1 MKDEDSK
8 EGILSGG
15 QPQNREA
22 EISVVDEDDGRQF
35 KLCKRKLNA
44 GLDDNMPIKLK
55 VKVKHESPAV
65 TADRPGA
72 AALSTGGIDDSVHSS
87 VPAGASGGAPD
98 PGGGK
103 PKWKPMGWK
112 RATEPE
118 DHSSA
123 VKAEDDDHNVKKI
136 LSFVAED
143 QPIKDGNGVSVQWSR
158 PTKAWRPHLT
168 MIGPRLRSRIPLQEH
183 LNSHPVYS
191 GSVRYLSAAGE
202 GGSLS
207 RYELTFPILQNL
219 VLSYQHIS
227 IHPVSIIIV

>member
-1 MKDEDSK
+1 VKDEESK

-35 KLCKRKLNA
+35 KLRKRKLNA
-44 GLDDNMPIKLK
+44 GLDDIWDPGDMPIKLK

-72 AALSTGGIDDSVHSS
+72 ATLSTGGIDDGAHSS
-87 VPAGASGGAPD
+87 VPAGASDGAPD
-98 PGGGK
+98 PGGEK

-123 VKAEDDDHNVKKI
+123 VKADDDDLNVKKT

-143 QPIKDGNGVSVQWSR
+143 QVIKDGNGVSVAMEPSDQSLAPSPDDDRSKIKEEDPPSGTSELSSGLFRKRKIPVGSR
-158 PTKAWRPHLT
+158 GR
-168 MIGPRLRSRIPLQEH
+168 R
-183 LNSHPVYS
+183 
-191 GSVRYLSAAGE
+191 
-202 GGSLS
+202 
-207 RYELTFPILQNL
+207 
-219 VLSYQHIS
+219 
-227 IHPVSIIIV
+227 